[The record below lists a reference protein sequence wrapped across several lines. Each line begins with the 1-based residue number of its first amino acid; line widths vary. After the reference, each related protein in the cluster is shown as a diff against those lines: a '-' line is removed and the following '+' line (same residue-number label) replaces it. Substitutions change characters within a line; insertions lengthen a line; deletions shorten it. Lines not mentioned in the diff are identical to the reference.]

1 MKKEEK
7 KKKEKAIDKPVMTD
21 KMKSEAGK
29 SALESARNKIDK
41 ACEKAGLTVEKV
53 AKTVANALEAKR
65 VVVQLDNKT
74 GQFVES
80 NEYVDHQTRL
90 KAVERAEVLLDLK
103 PTDRVKIGILDD
115 MSDEDLDKRLGNLLK
130 KGGVSGTT

>member
-1 MKKEEK
+1 MTSKKEEK
-7 KKKEKAIDKPVMTD
+7 KGRAASKPVMTE
-21 KMKSEAGK
+21 KEKAAAGEMALK
-29 SALESARNKIDK
+29 SARHKIES
-41 ACEKAGLTVEKV
+41 ACEKAGLTMEKV

-80 NEYVDHQTRL
+80 SEYIDHQTRL

-103 PTDRVKIGILDD
+103 PTERVKVGLLDE
-115 MSDEDLDKRLGNLLK
+115 MSDDDLDKRLVNLLK
-130 KGGVSGTT
+130 KGGVSEST